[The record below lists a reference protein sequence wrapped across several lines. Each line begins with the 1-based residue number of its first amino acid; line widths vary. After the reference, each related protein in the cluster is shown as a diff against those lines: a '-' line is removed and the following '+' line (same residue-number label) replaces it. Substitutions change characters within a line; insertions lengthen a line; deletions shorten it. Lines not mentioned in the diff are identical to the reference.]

1 MTRLLAPK
9 FSTHRLRNEYDRS
22 SLLVEV
28 KDYRVKRKTK
38 PCTVHGWRRE
48 VERLEAG
55 DCGGMM
61 RQQSDGVGHLH
72 SWRGNCQDFDTLAPS
87 WEATTKLRYLPI

>member
-28 KDYRVKRKTK
+28 NDYRVKKK
-38 PCTVHGWRRE
+38 NHVPFMDGE
-48 VERLEAG
+48 ER
-55 DCGGMM
+55 
-61 RQQSDGVGHLH
+61 
-72 SWRGNCQDFDTLAPS
+72 
-87 WEATTKLRYLPI
+87 